1 MARIYGENTTLSED
15 AVANFWNKKSASEGL
30 KAVLLGKTADNSEQ
44 TLRNNHENHLL
55 HELLKK
61 YLGNTKKPNI
71 LDIGC
76 GIGRWCANFKDEFAS
91 YCGIDGSSKFIEE
104 DKALYTT
111 SQCEFICEQLKDL
124 KAQNFSKTFDLVII
138 TGVLMYL
145 NDDIVDKLLH
155 ELAQLVNPHGVIY
168 IQESVS
174 LLDERLTLKDFFSKE
189 LQSSYNA
196 IYRMISEYENSFMKQ
211 LSNFTVLEKGLML
224 DDKKGARSETN
235 AEYWFLKKLA

>member
-1 MARIYGENTTLSED
+1 MARIYGVNTELSED
-15 AVANFWNKKSASEGL
+15 AVTDFWSKKSASEGL

-44 TLRNNHENHLL
+44 KLRNEHENHLL

-61 YLGNTKKPNI
+61 YLGNARKPNV

-76 GIGRWCANFKDEFAS
+76 GIGRWCVNLRDEFTS
-91 YCGIDGSSKFIEE
+91 YCGIDGSAKFIEE
-104 DKALYTT
+104 NKALYTT

-124 KAQNFSKTFDLVII
+124 KAQNFNKKFDLVII

-145 NDDIVDKLLH
+145 NDDIVDNLLH
-155 ELAQLVNPHGVIY
+155 ELAQLVNPQGAFY

-174 LLDERLTLKDFFSKE
+174 LLAERLTLKDFFSKE

-196 IYRMISEYENSFMKQ
+196 IYRKISEYENCFIKQ
-211 LSNFTVLEKGLML
+211 LSNFTVLEKALML
-224 DDKKGARSETN
+224 DDKNGARSETN
-235 AEYWFLKKLA
+235 AEYWFIKKLA